1 MKKTDSSFETFELM
15 MKYKVYPSYV
25 QAFNLFRVIRDN
37 NDVDRAIK
45 YWNLLKDNN
54 YRHLYDDSYI
64 NIILNIFKRTS
75 RYDKA
80 IAFCEEILKEGKY
93 RPNKD
98 NNASISSII
107 SIHGSIGDYMGAV
120 KYFDYYLNASNENK
134 PDLVLFNSL
143 IYAHANSRNID
154 GALYYYQIMLN
165 DYNIKPDIVTY
176 TSIMKGYEICGDTKN
191 INYMF
196 NTMINSGVQINIQ
209 TMNTIIRA
217 FAKTGEVSEALR
229 YFDML
234 HDYDLK
240 PNSYTLSAIISAH
253 AKAKDKEGVAKYFLM
268 MYEVYNLQPHISMI
282 NGILMAWIG
291 YGGNFTFEDI
301 DEILKFLDIFNLKK
315 DSHIYYQLLL
325 ACKIKN
331 DETRAFAIFDEIL
344 SRSDIGTPPDILCNA
359 MVSIIGHNTFL
370 DKYEDK
376 LKSK

>member
-1 MKKTDSSFETFELM
+1 M

-25 QAFNLFRVIRDN
+25 QTFNLFRLIKDN
-37 NDVDRAIK
+37 NDIDRAIK

-64 NIILNIFKRTS
+64 NIILNIFKHSS
-75 RYDKA
+75 RYNEA
-80 IAFCEEILKEGKY
+80 ITFCEDILKEGKY
-93 RPNKD
+93 RPNKGY
-98 NNASISSII
+98 NASISSII
-107 SIHGSIGDYMGAV
+107 SIYGSVGDYIGAV
-120 KYFDYYLNASNENK
+120 KYFDYYLKTSNENK
-134 PDLVLFNSL
+134 PDLVIFNS
-143 IYAHANSRNID
+143 IINAHSNSKNID
-154 GALYYYQIMLN
+154 GALYYYQIMLS

-176 TSIMKGYEICGDTKN
+176 TSILKGYEICGDTKN
-191 INYMF
+191 INNIF
-196 NTMINSGVQINIQ
+196 NTMINSGVEVNIQ
-209 TMNTIIRA
+209 TMDTIIRA

-234 HDYDLK
+234 NEYNLK

-253 AKAKDKEGVAKYFLM
+253 AKVKDKEGVAKYFLM

-291 YGGNFTFEDI
+291 YDGNFTFNDI

-331 DETRAFAIFDEIL
+331 DENRAYAIFDEIL
-344 SRSDIGTPPDILCNA
+344 SRPDIGTPDILCNA
-359 MVSIIGHNTFL
+359 MVNIIGHNTFIE
-370 DKYEDK
+370 KYNHK
-376 LKSK
+376 LIKK